1 MRTFEL
7 LFDGFVATLN
17 PTIML
22 VMIAAIIGGIVIGTL
37 PGLTS
42 VMAISLMLPIAYS
55 LDPTTGLA
63 MLGAIYCA
71 AIYGGANAAILLNT
85 PGTPSS
91 LATTFDGYP
100 MTLQGRADEALY
112 AGLIASVIGGL
123 VGTVILIISFEPL
136 ARLSLA
142 FGPPEYF
149 WLAILGLLTIAA
161 MSTGNLVKG
170 LLSGGVGLLLATVG
184 LDPSVGLPRFTF
196 GYAPLI
202 EGIGMVPALLGIFS
216 FSQALKLLED
226 QASYIV
232 NYKPQKR
239 VLRALLP
246 VFIRHRLLLLRSS
259 LIGTGVGILPGAGG
273 VIASLIAYNE
283 ARRWDRDPGRYGKGA
298 IEGLIASES
307 ANNAQVSGSLVPM
320 MGLGIPGSANAAVIL
335 GALLAFGIQ
344 PGIGLLRQSGDV
356 AFAFMASLVIA
367 NLLML
372 IVGAIMIRGTVR
384 VLLVPSA
391 YIGPTI
397 IVFCTIGAYAASYD
411 IYSVAVMAGTGI
423 LAYLLSKAGMPLG
436 PMGLGLVL
444 GPVAEQGLGLSLMMA
459 RATNSVAEVLVF
471 RPISLFLIG
480 LCILALVSSVFMHRK
495 EAELMKQAKAS
506 ADTP

>member
-1 MRTFEL
+1 MTTIEML
-7 LFDGFVATLN
+7 LSGLVTTLS
-17 PTIML
+17 PTIVL
-22 VMIAAIIGGIVIGTL
+22 VMIAAIAGGIVIGTL

-100 MTLQGRADEALY
+100 MTLKGRADEALY
-112 AGLIASVIGGL
+112 AALIASVIGGIF
-123 VGTVILIISFEPL
+123 GTIVLIVSFEPL

-149 WLAILGLLTIAA
+149 WLAMLGLLTIAA
-161 MSTGNLVKG
+161 MSSGNLLKG
-170 LLSGGVGLLLATVG
+170 LLSGGIGLLLATVG

-216 FSQALKLLED
+216 FSQALKLLEA
-226 QASYIV
+226 QTSYIV
-232 NYKPQKR
+232 SYQPQKKVIR
-239 VLRALLP
+239 SLTP
-246 VFIRHRLLLLRSS
+246 VFIRDWWNLLRSS
-259 LIGTGVGILPGAGG
+259 VIGTGVGILPGAGG

-283 ARRWDRDPGRYGKGA
+283 ARRWDKNPHRYGQGA
-298 IEGLIASES
+298 IQGLIASES

-344 PGIGLLRQSGDV
+344 PGIGLLRQSGEV
-356 AFAFMASLVIA
+356 AFAFMASLVVT
-367 NLLML
+367 NLLMFV
-372 IVGAIMIRGTVR
+372 IGVMMIRITVK

-397 IVFCTIGAYAASYD
+397 IVFCVIGAYAASFD
-411 IYSVAVMAGTGI
+411 IYSVVIMFGTGV
-423 LAYLLSKAGMPLG
+423 LAYLLSKIGLPLG

-459 RATNSVAEVLVF
+459 RATSSIFDVLVF
-471 RPISLFLIG
+471 RPISLVLIA
-480 LCILALVSSVFMHRK
+480 LCVLAVISSAFIHKK
-495 EAELMKQAKAS
+495 EAQMLKRARAS
-506 ADTP
+506 GDVQ

>member
-1 MRTFEL
+1 MEGLSFL
-7 LFDGFVATLN
+7 ADGFAATLD
-17 PTIML
+17 PRILL
-22 VMIAAIIGGIVIGTL
+22 VMVAAIAGGIVIGTL

-55 LDPTTGLA
+55 LDPVTGLA
-63 MLGAIYCA
+63 MLGAIYSA

-100 MTLQGRADEALY
+100 MTLAGKADDALY
-112 AGLIASVIGGL
+112 ASLIASVIGGL
-123 VGTVILIISFEPL
+123 VGTVVLIASFGPL
-136 ARLSLA
+136 ARVSLA

-161 MSTGNLVKG
+161 MSSGNIVKG
-170 LLSGGVGLLLATVG
+170 VFSGAVGMLLATVG
-184 LDPSVGLPRFTF
+184 LDPSMGLPRFTF

-226 QASYIV
+226 RASYIV
-232 NYKPQKR
+232 EYQPRRR
-239 VLRALLP
+239 VVRALLP
-246 VFIRHRLLLLRSS
+246 VFVRKWWLTLRSS
-259 LIGTGVGILPGAGG
+259 LIGTAVGILPGAGG

-283 ARRWDRDPGRYGKGA
+283 ARRWDPDPSRYGKGA

-307 ANNAQVSGSLVPM
+307 ANNGQVSGSLVPM

-344 PGIGLLRQSGDV
+344 PGIGLLRESGDV
-356 AFAFMASLVIA
+356 AYAFMASLVVA
-367 NLLML
+367 NVLMFAVG
-372 IVGAIMIRGTVR
+372 IVMIRATVR
-384 VLLVPSA
+384 VLLVPSSFIA
-391 YIGPTI
+391 PTI
-397 IVFCTIGAYAASYD
+397 IVFCVIGAYSAAYD
-411 IYSVAVMAGTGI
+411 LYAVAVMAGTGF
-423 LAYLLSKAGMPLG
+423 LAYLLSKANVPLG

-444 GPVAEQGLGLSLMMA
+444 GPVAEQGLGLSLMLA
-459 RATNSVAEVLVF
+459 RAERSYLDVLVF
-471 RPISLFLIG
+471 RPICLVLIG
-480 LCILALVSSVFMHRK
+480 LCVAAVITAIVLDRK
-495 EAELMKQAKAS
+495 ERALMREAGRLS
-506 ADTP
+506 TE

>member
-1 MRTFEL
+1 MMTFEL
-7 LFDGFVATLN
+7 LMSGFATVLD
-17 PTIML
+17 PAIIL
-22 VMIAAIIGGIVIGTL
+22 VMIAAIAGGIVIGTV

-71 AIYGGANAAILLNT
+71 AIYGGANSAILLNT

-100 MTLQGRADEALY
+100 MTLQGKADEALH
-112 AGLIASVIGGL
+112 AALIASVIGGIFGTL
-123 VGTVILIISFEPL
+123 VLIVSFEPL

-149 WLAILGLLTIAA
+149 WLAMLGLLTIAA
-161 MSTGNLVKG
+161 MSSGNLVKG

-216 FSQALKLLED
+216 FSQALKLLEA
-226 QASYIV
+226 QTSYIV
-232 NYKPQKR
+232 SYEPKKR
-239 VLRALLP
+239 VIRALVP
-246 VFIRHRLLLLRSS
+246 DFVRNRMNLLRSS

-283 ARRWDRDPGRYGKGA
+283 ARRWDKNPGRYGKGA

-320 MGLGIPGSANAAVIL
+320 MGLGIPGSANAAVIM

-344 PGIGLLRQSGDV
+344 PGVGLLRQSGDV
-356 AFAFMASLVIA
+356 AFSFMASLVVA

-372 IVGAIMIRGTVR
+372 VIGAIMIRMTVK

-397 IVFCTIGAYAASYD
+397 IVFCVIGAYAASFD
-411 IYSVAVMAGTGI
+411 IYSVVVMFGTGF
-423 LAYLLSKAGMPLG
+423 LAYLLSKAGLPLG

-459 RATNSVAEVLVF
+459 RATNSILDVLVF
-471 RPISLFLIG
+471 RPISLVLIA
-480 LCILALVSSVFMHRK
+480 LCIIAVASSAYIQKK
-495 EAELMKQAKAS
+495 EAQMLKQAQSSGGAQ
-506 ADTP
+506 